1 MPLENATLLDKRK
14 EQLKARRTIVDE
26 TWRQCFRMTHPL
38 RGAGFEAMG
47 VVADTQQLASAARSA
62 ASELLDSTG
71 TDSADTLAS
80 GLVSGSTPANSRW
93 LGYDAGDETDEE
105 RRWLDETA
113 EIQWENIHASNY
125 DAVAFDCML
134 DLVIAGMFPM
144 FCDEAPG
151 GGYRFEQ
158 WALANSYFAA
168 SVAGGAVDT
177 VFNEFP
183 MSAEQAVNAY
193 GESNLSEKLRQL
205 AKTKPDDQV
214 TFVRCV
220 YPRSGTPG
228 YTQGKLARNLPIASV
243 HYELDTK
250 KVVRESGY
258 HEQPIGVPRW
268 NVIPGSVYAFGQVFK
283 ALPDLKTLNEVV
295 RYDLANMDLAIA
307 GMWGAVDDGVLDAR
321 NLKVGPRKVVVMAE
335 KDNLWPLKPG
345 SDFQIAA
352 LEIQRLQA
360 AVRKLMMA
368 DQLEPQAQ
376 AGQPK
381 TATEIVVRV
390 ELIRQLLGPVY
401 GRMLSEY
408 LQWLAARTFG
418 LGYRAGI
425 FSPAPRSL
433 MKRVMSLRYM
443 SPLARA
449 QKAQDVVAMDR
460 YEQALG
466 LQVQAGLTD
475 AADVYEWDLSRR
487 ERAELL
493 GVPAK
498 LIPDQDVIDERR
510 KKKAEAAAEV
520 QQQQTMAGM
529 AVNAMAQ
536 GGAAA

>member
-1 MPLENATLLDKRK
+1 MPLSDATLLDRRK
-14 EQLKARRTIVDE
+14 EQLKSRRSIVEE
-26 TWRQCFRMTHPL
+26 TWRQCFRFTHPL

-47 VVADTQQLASAARSA
+47 LVSDLQQLATAARA
-62 ASELLDSTG
+62 ASADLLDSTG
-71 TDSADTLAS
+71 TDSADVLAAA
-80 GLVSGSTPANSRW
+80 LVSGSTPANSRW
-93 LGYDAGDETDEE
+93 IGYDAGDETDEE

-125 DAVAFDCML
+125 DAVAFDCMQ

-144 FCDEAPG
+144 FCDEAPA

-158 WALANSYFAA
+158 WPLANTYFAA
-168 SVAGGAVDT
+168 SVSGGPIDT

-183 MSAEQAVNAY
+183 LTIEQAINDY
-193 GESNLSEKLRQL
+193 GEANLSEKVRTL
-205 AKTKPDDQV
+205 AKTKPDELI

-220 YPRSGTPG
+220 YPRAGTPG
-228 YTQGKLARNLPIASV
+228 YNRGRLARNLPMASV
-243 HYELDTK
+243 HYELDSK
-250 KVVRESGY
+250 KVVRESGF

-307 GMWGAVDDGVLDAR
+307 GMWGAVDDGVLNAR
-321 NLKVGPRKVVVMAE
+321 EIKIGPRKVVVMAE
-335 KDNLWPLKPG
+335 KDNFWPLQPA
-345 SDFQIAA
+345 SNFQVAV
-352 LEIQRLQA
+352 LEIDRLQRA
-360 AVRKLMMA
+360 IRKVMMA

-376 AGQPK
+376 DGQPK

-408 LQWLAARTFG
+408 LQWLAQRTFG
-418 LGYRAGI
+418 IGYRAGI
-425 FSPAPRSL
+425 FAPPPRSL
-433 MKRVMSLRYM
+433 MNRVMSLRYM

-449 QKAQDVVAMDR
+449 QKMQDVMAMDR
-460 YEQALG
+460 YEQSLS
-466 LQVQAGLTD
+466 LQAQAGLTD

-510 KKKAEAAAEV
+510 EKRKQEAQQA

-529 AVNAMAQ
+529 AVQTMAK
-536 GGAAA
+536 AAA

>member
-1 MPLENATLLDKRK
+1 MPLQDATLLDKRK
-14 EQLKARRTIVDE
+14 EQLKGRRSVVDE

-38 RGAGFEAMG
+38 RGAGFESMG
-47 VVADTQQLASAARSA
+47 TVGDTQQLASAVKA
-62 ASELLDSTG
+62 ASAELLNSTG
-71 TDSADTLAS
+71 TDSADTLAAA
-80 GLVSGSTPANSRW
+80 LVSGTTPANSRW

-151 GGYRFEQ
+151 GGYRFDQ
-158 WALANSYFAA
+158 WPLANSYFAA
-168 SVAGGAVDT
+168 SMPGAAVDT

-183 MSAEQAVNAY
+183 MSAEQAVNEY
-193 GESNLSEKLRQL
+193 GAANVSEKVL
-205 AKTKPDDQV
+205 KFSKEKPDEQI
-214 TFVRCV
+214 TFVRCIF
-220 YPRSGTPG
+220 PRSGTTG
-228 YTQGKLARNLPIASV
+228 YNQGKLSRNLPIASV

-283 ALPDLKTLNEVV
+283 ALPDMKTLNEVV
-295 RYDLANMDLAIA
+295 RMDLANMDLGIA

-321 NLKVGPRKVVVMAE
+321 NVKVGPRKIIVMAE
-335 KDNLWPLKPG
+335 KDNMWPLKPA

-352 LEIQRLQA
+352 LEISRLEA
-360 AVRKLMMA
+360 SIRKLMMA

-376 AGQPK
+376 GGQPR

-418 LGYRAGI
+418 LGFRAGI

-449 QKAQDVVAMDR
+449 QKAQDVIAMDR
-460 YEQALG
+460 YEQTLG
-466 LQVQAGLTD
+466 LQAAAGLTD
-475 AADVYEWDLSRR
+475 ATDVYEWDESRR
-487 ERAELL
+487 QRAELL

-498 LIPDQDVIDERR
+498 LIPDQDVIDARR
-510 KKKAEAAAEV
+510 KKRGEDAAAA
-520 QQQQTMAGM
+520 QQQQTMAEM
-529 AVNAMAQ
+529 AVKSMAAG
-536 GGAAA
+536 GGA